1 MPFEVLVASHEDA
14 AAGVAELW
22 LDSRLFASTHLDLD
36 RRIVIEIAPGPW
48 RVDLG
53 GLHRAIER
61 AEELIAAERPGHV
74 NVE

>member
-1 MPFEVLVASHEDA
+1 VPLEVLVSSHEDA

-22 LDSRLFASTHLDLD
+22 LDGRLFASTHLDDD
-36 RRIVIEIAPGPW
+36 RRIVMEIAPGQW

-61 AEELIAAERPGHV
+61 AEELIAAERPGHLA
-74 NVE
+74 VE